1 MHVELFKAMKVANL
15 SDEQATVVVAQMED
29 FIVRTVETANK
40 GIEAKLDALDKR
52 LTFVGTFVGVMIG
65 LATLL
70 IAGATL
76 ATRFIH

>member
-40 GIEAKLDALDKR
+40 GIEAKLDAQSKQI
-52 LTFVGTFVGVMIG
+52 TFVGVMIG

-76 ATRFIH
+76 AARFIP